1 MLYEYNLRGILTILF
16 RQQIRFL
23 AVFLLVCLCGA
34 LYVGKIQKFYEAH
47 GSFLV
52 KFGQNAVP
60 DLDRNVQGAA
70 DYSQQHDEI
79 IQSNVKILQSDGL
92 LTDVVQKVGVAK
104 LYPDLAS
111 STAKP
116 ELIAQSAVERVSHDL
131 RVWTDSKS
139 NVIELSVRNKDPLVA
154 TEFAKTLM
162 DMFGIRQAEVYSSPH
177 TNFLK
182 QQIDDAKVQLDK
194 SQDAFKV
201 YKQELEISDLDEEM
215 SQLLQEK
222 RELSSLA
229 FQSVSEAQKN
239 LAKLESDRS
248 LSAATYKVDSPVMTR
263 LNQNIAVARAE
274 VKARQGDMNNG
285 SGAASGLPQQL
296 KKIDERIAFLEGNR
310 SKYDEL
316 KQHVTL
322 DEDKY
327 KYYVQRGEDARVG
340 DMLNLENITRI
351 SVVDTP
357 VVPAR
362 PAPGSRKLIALAF
375 LMTAFLLGL
384 CTALAFEMLDDTIAY
399 PEQITAATGLPV
411 LASFSKMK
419 KVA

>member
-1 MLYEYNLRGILTILF
+1 MLYEYNLRGIMTVLF
-16 RQQIRFL
+16 RQQFRFL
-23 AVFLLVCLCGA
+23 TVFFLVCLCGA
-34 LYVGKIQKFYEAH
+34 LYISQIQKIYESH
-47 GSFLV
+47 GSLLV

-60 DLDRNVQGAA
+60 DLDRNTNASN

-79 IQSNVKILQSDGL
+79 IQSNVKILQSEGL
-92 LTDVVQKVGVAK
+92 LSEVVKKIGVTK
-104 LYPDLAS
+104 LYPELAASAS
-111 STAKP
+111 SP
-116 ELIAQSAVERVSHDL
+116 EVLTQNAQERAARDL
-131 RVWTDSKS
+131 KVWTDSKS
-139 NVIELSVRNKDPLVA
+139 NVIELSVRNKDPVVA
-154 TEFAKTLM
+154 TEFATTLM
-162 DMFGIRQAEVYSSPH
+162 DMFSIRQAEVYSSPH

-182 QQIDDAKVQLDK
+182 QQIDDAKAQLDK
-194 SQDAFKV
+194 SQEEFKG

-222 RELSSLA
+222 RELSGLA

-248 LSAATYKVDSPVMTR
+248 LAAATYKPDSPVMQR
-263 LNQNIAVARAE
+263 LDQNISVARAE
-274 VKARQGDMNNG
+274 VKARQGDLNRG
-285 SGAASGLPQQL
+285 SGTASGLPQQL
-296 KKIDERIAFLEGNR
+296 KKIDTRIAYLELNR
-310 SKYDEL
+310 SKYNDL
-316 KQHVTL
+316 KQRVTL

-327 KYYVQRGEDARVG
+327 KYYVQRGEDARVS

-351 SVVDTP
+351 SVVDQP
-357 VVPAR
+357 VVPAK
-362 PAPGSRKLIALAF
+362 PAPGRRKILALAF

-419 KVA
+419 KAA

>member
-1 MLYEYNLRGILTILF
+1 MLYEYNLRGIMTVLF
-16 RQQIRFL
+16 RQKFRFL
-23 AVFLLVCLCGA
+23 TVFCLICLCGA
-34 LYVGKIQKFYEAH
+34 LYVGQIQKFYEAH

-60 DLDRNVQGAA
+60 DLNRNTQGSA

-92 LTDVVQKVGVAK
+92 LNDVVAKVGIAK

-111 STAKP
+111 SKAAPAIINQT
-116 ELIAQSAVERVSHDL
+116 AVEHAGKDL
-131 RVWTDSKS
+131 KVWTDSKS
-139 NVIELSVRNKDPLVA
+139 NVIELSVRNKDPIVA

-162 DMFGIRQAEVYSSPH
+162 DMFSIRQSEVYSSPH

-182 QQIDDAKVQLDK
+182 QQIDDAKAQLDK
-194 SQDAFKV
+194 SQDTFKS

-222 RELSSLA
+222 RELSGLA
-229 FQSVSEAQKN
+229 FQSVTEAQNN

-248 LSAATYKVDSPVMTR
+248 VAAATYKPDSPVITR
-263 LNQNIAVARAE
+263 LNQNIEVARAE
-274 VKARQGDMNNG
+274 VKARQTDLNHGG
-285 SGAASGLPQQL
+285 GAKSGLPQQL
-296 KKIDERIAFLEGNR
+296 KKIDQRIAFLETNR
-310 SKYDEL
+310 SKYDDL

-327 KYYVQRGEDARVG
+327 KYYVQRGEDARVS

-351 SVVDTP
+351 SVVDEP
-357 VVPAR
+357 VVPAK
-362 PAPGSRKLIALAF
+362 PAPGRRKLLALAF

-411 LASFSKMK
+411 LASFTKIK
-419 KVA
+419 KAS